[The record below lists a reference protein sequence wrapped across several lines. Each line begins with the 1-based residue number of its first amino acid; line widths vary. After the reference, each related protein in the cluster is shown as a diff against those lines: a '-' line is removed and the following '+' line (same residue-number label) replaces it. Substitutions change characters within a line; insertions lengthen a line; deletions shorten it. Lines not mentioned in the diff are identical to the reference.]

1 VDGGESGRWGRGDR
15 TKQRSQRRRMETVA
29 PHGRPKRNDHDR
41 RHTRDLAHP
50 ASNDGRHQ
58 QRDGWG
64 SGWERG
70 DGMGARGRR
79 GMQGRKSARL
89 RPGCREDGAGSWA
102 GCREDGAGGGRI
114 VGSKMARA
122 GAGAGAR

>member
-1 VDGGESGRWGRGDR
+1 
-15 TKQRSQRRRMETVA
+15 
-29 PHGRPKRNDHDR
+29 
-41 RHTRDLAHP
+41 
-50 ASNDGRHQ
+50 
-58 QRDGWG
+58 
-64 SGWERG
+64 
-70 DGMGARGRR
+70 MGARGRR